1 MDEREKKRD
10 FGAQSCRVSQSVWF
24 KYLST
29 FPEGEYSGHSW
40 SSIMPDIHSHCQR
53 RQTDWAVLRLIPA
66 VVQPTEINRQP
77 SSDAP
82 QIVSY
87 STHHTGLFTASP
99 ILIHFHCYKIII
111 PPSCFGNL
119 HHQPAQTLVVDSKMH
134 IRWCVSY
141 KEQPYTLFFMI
152 NATVIDLAA
161 QFLCCISAAIC

>member
-1 MDEREKKRD
+1 MTNHSLRWGEKRGEKENCEKGGTGGMREKKKRD

-87 STHHTGLFTASP
+87 STHHTGLFIASP

-111 PPSCFGNL
+111 PPAAL
-119 HHQPAQTLVVDSKMH
+119 ET
-134 IRWCVSY
+134 
-141 KEQPYTLFFMI
+141 YT
-152 NATVIDLAA
+152 TS
-161 QFLCCISAAIC
+161 QFRLLL